1 MEALGGGGEV
11 DPNMP
16 LPEGVSGFMND
27 LMQSLLSKD
36 VLYGSMKEIGD
47 KYPQWLQDHR
57 FVDVDLAWVKRTVLC
72 WAWLFRTWREVP
84 VVPARPPVRHFT
96 CKSSW
101 RASCVKFSS
110 PAAAACGGVA
120 ARDATFSSFYSKS
133 DPSSFIQAFV
143 NPTSQIAYLV
153 PIW

>member
-84 VVPARPPVRHFT
+84 VVPARPPVRHLP
-96 CKSSW
+96 
-101 RASCVKFSS
+101 ASHL
-110 PAAAACGGVA
+110 GGPPVSN
-120 ARDATFSSFYSKS
+120 F
-133 DPSSFIQAFV
+133 
-143 NPTSQIAYLV
+143 LV
-153 PIW
+153 QPQLHVVV

>member
-1 MEALGGGGEV
+1 MLLSGCGAPSTPMCCLHTGCAGQGSGHSCASAQQLLCSVHLKATSTFRSAEVDLHQLKATTNCRLAAQMDALGGGGEV

-57 FVDVDLAWVKRTVLC
+57 FVEVDL
-72 WAWLFRTWREVP
+72 P
-84 VVPARPPVRHFT
+84 
-96 CKSSW
+96 
-101 RASCVKFSS
+101 
-110 PAAAACGGVA
+110 
-120 ARDATFSSFYSKS
+120 
-133 DPSSFIQAFV
+133 
-143 NPTSQIAYLV
+143 LV
-153 PIW
+153 